1 MTLYTLLAD
10 WWDSHVSAG
19 FSHVTWNQSSF
30 AREVCIQGVREM
42 KVNYLGHHFLKED
55 CHFSFSLKTVIQFS
69 WWKTLRARVC
79 AWVRAYMRVFVHDY
93 ICMLVSCAS
102 LCVCACNVRLV
113 LCYKPVRTSRGD
125 KLLSELGTSNNC
137 YITRR
142 FVKTKLRIMSE
153 RQLLLFY
160 KFEIVLGR
168 RKWRQSFMLPYFC
181 FPVCDYKR
189 KKVKS
194 VCPCVR
200 LSVFLY

>member
-1 MTLYTLLAD
+1 MTLHTLLAD

-30 AREVCIQGVREM
+30 AREGWERWKWIILAITSWKKTAISV
-42 KVNYLGHHFLKED
+42 FLWRRSSNFLDEKLYA
-55 CHFSFSLKTVIQFS
+55 H
-69 WWKTLRARVC
+69 VC

-137 YITRR
+137 HITRR

-153 RQLLLFY
+153 RQLVLFY
-160 KFEIVLGR
+160 NFEIVLGR

-181 FPVCDYKR
+181 FPVCDYRR

-194 VCPCVR
+194 VC
-200 LSVFLY
+200 